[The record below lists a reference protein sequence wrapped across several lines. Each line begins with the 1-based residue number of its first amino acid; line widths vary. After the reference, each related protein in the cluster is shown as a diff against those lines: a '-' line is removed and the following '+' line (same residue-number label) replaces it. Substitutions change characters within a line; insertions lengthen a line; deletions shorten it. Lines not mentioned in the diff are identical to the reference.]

1 MTAFKICIIGAGSV
15 GFTKKLCQ
23 DILKVAEFEDIEIA
37 LTDISKKNLDMIA
50 QIIRRIV
57 EVNGLKTRVTATT
70 DRREAFEG
78 ARYIMCCVRIGG
90 LEAYADDIRI
100 PLKYGV
106 DQCVGDTICAGGIL
120 YGQRGIP
127 AMLDFCKDIREV
139 AEPGALLLNYANPMA
154 MMTWACIDH
163 GKVNTVGLCHGV
175 QNGHRQIA
183 RALGVPMDEVDI
195 ICSGINHQTWYLDIR
210 HNGRAVS
217 RDELIAAF
225 ERHPVFS
232 EQEKVRIDVL
242 KRFGF
247 YSTESNG
254 HLSEYLPWYR
264 KRPDEIMNWIS
275 MDDWIHG
282 ETGGYL
288 RYSTENRNWFTE
300 DFPVFLEEA
309 GKPLSE
315 YERTDEHASHI
326 IEALETGRSYRGHF
340 NVKNGGVIRNLPEDC
355 IIESP
360 GFVDRFGINMVEGIE
375 LPLACAA
382 TCNVSVSV
390 QRMSVQAAVTGDL
403 DLLKQA
409 VLHDPLVG
417 AICTPEEVWQM
428 VDEMVVAQAEWLPQ
442 YADHIPA
449 ARERLKAPKVRT
461 RDWSGA
467 ARKEVRSVEQMR
479 AAKGKP
485 SVNEGHGLGTKVMG

>member
-1 MTAFKICIIGAGSV
+1 MTFKICIIGAGSV

-23 DILKVAEFEDIEIA
+23 DILKVPEFAGIEIA
-37 LTDISKKNLDMIA
+37 LTDISAHNLDMIA

-57 EVNGLKTRVTATT
+57 EVNRLPARVTATT
-70 DRREAFEG
+70 DRRRALEG
-78 ARYIMCCVRIGG
+78 ARYVMCCVRIGG
-90 LEAYADDIRI
+90 LEAFAEDIRI

-127 AMLDFCKDIREV
+127 AMMEFCRDIREV

-163 GKVNTVGLCHGV
+163 GGVETVGLCHGV

-183 RALGVPMDEVDI
+183 RALGLPMEEVDI
-195 ICSGINHQTWYLDIR
+195 VCSGINHQTWYIDIR
-210 HNGRAVS
+210 HKGR
-217 RDELIAAF
+217 RIGKNELLAAF
-225 ERHPVFS
+225 EAHPVFS
-232 EQEKVRIDVL
+232 RQEKVRIDVL
-242 KRFGF
+242 RRFGV

-264 KRPDEIMNWIS
+264 KRPAEILDWIS
-275 MDDWIHG
+275 TDEWIHG

-288 RYSTENRNWFTE
+288 RYSTENRNWFET
-300 DFPVFLEEA
+300 DFSAFLEQA
-309 GKPLSE
+309 GQSLE
-315 YERTDEHASHI
+315 DYERTDEHASHI
-326 IEALETGRSYRGHF
+326 LEARETGRVYRGHF
-340 NVKNGGVIRNLPEDC
+340 NVKNNGIIRNLPQDC

-375 LPLACAA
+375 LPLAAAA
-382 TCNVSVSV
+382 TCSASVSV
-390 QRMSVQAAVTGDL
+390 QRMSVQAAMTGDVE
-403 DLLKQA
+403 LLKQA

-428 VDEMVVAQAEWLPQ
+428 VDEMLVAQAEWLPQ
-442 YADHIPA
+442 YADAIPA
-449 ARERLKAPKVRT
+449 ARERMKSPKVKT
-461 RDWSGA
+461 RDWDGA
-467 ARKEVRSVEQMR
+467 ARLKVRGVEDLR
-479 AAKGKP
+479 AAKAAAA
-485 SVNEGHGLGTKVMG
+485 SEGHGLGTRVMG

>member
-1 MTAFKICIIGAGSV
+1 MTFKICIIGAGSV

-23 DILKVAEFEDIEIA
+23 DILKVPEFEDIEIA
-37 LTDISKKNLDMIA
+37 LTDINAHNLDMIA

-57 EVNGLKTRVTATT
+57 EVNKLKTRVTATT
-70 DRREAFEG
+70 DRRQALEG
-78 ARYIMCCVRIGG
+78 ARYVMCCVRIGG
-90 LEAYADDIRI
+90 LEAFADDIRI

-120 YGQRGIP
+120 YGQRGIA
-127 AMLDFCKDIREV
+127 AMMEFCKDIREV

-163 GKVNTVGLCHGV
+163 GRVNTVGLCHGV
-175 QNGHRQIA
+175 QNGHRQIS
-183 RALGVPMDEVDI
+183 RALGLPMDEVDI
-195 ICSGINHQTWYLDIR
+195 VCSGINHQTWYIDIR
-210 HNGRAVS
+210 HKGRKVGK
-217 RDELIAAF
+217 DELVAAF
-225 ERHPVFS
+225 EAHPVFS
-232 EQEKVRIDVL
+232 KQEKVRIDVL
-242 KRFGF
+242 KRFGV

-264 KRPDEIMNWIS
+264 KRPGEILDWIS
-275 MDDWIHG
+275 TDEWIHG

-288 RYSTENRNWFTE
+288 RYSTENRNWFET
-300 DFPVFLEEA
+300 DYPMFLEES

-326 IEALETGRSYRGHF
+326 LEALETGRVYRGHF
-340 NVKNGGVIRNLPEDC
+340 NVKNGGIIKNLPADC

-375 LPLACAA
+375 LPLAAAA
-382 TCNVSVSV
+382 TCSVSVNV
-390 QRMSVQAAVTGDL
+390 QRMSVQAAMTGDV

-428 VDEMVVAQAEWLPQ
+428 VDEMLVAQAQWLPQ
-442 YADHIPA
+442 YADAIPA
-449 ARERLKAPKVRT
+449 ARERLKNPKVKT
-461 RDWSGA
+461 KDWEGA
-467 ARKEVRSVEQMR
+467 ARLKVRSVEDLR
-479 AAKGKP
+479 AAKAAKQA
-485 SVNEGHGLGTKVMG
+485 SEGHGLGTKVMG

>member
-1 MTAFKICIIGAGSV
+1 MTFKICIIGAGSV

-23 DILKVAEFEDIEIA
+23 DILKVPEFEDIEIA
-37 LTDISKKNLDMIA
+37 LTDVNAHNLDMIA

-57 EVNGLKTRVTATT
+57 EVNRLKTRVTATT
-70 DRREAFEG
+70 DRRRAIDG

-90 LEAYADDIRI
+90 LEAFADDIRI

-154 MMTWACIDH
+154 MMTWACIDA
-163 GKVNTVGLCHGV
+163 GRVNTVGLCHGV
-175 QNGHRQIA
+175 QNGHGQIA
-183 RALGVPMDEVDI
+183 RALGLPIKEVDI
-195 ICSGINHQTWYLDIR
+195 VCSGINHQTWYVDIR
-210 HNGRAVS
+210 HKGRKIGK
-217 RDELIAAF
+217 DELLAGF
-225 ERHPVFS
+225 EAHPVFS
-232 EQEKVRIDVL
+232 KQEKVRIDVL
-242 KRFGF
+242 KRFGV

-264 KRPDEIMNWIS
+264 KRPDQIMDWIS
-275 MDDWIHG
+275 TDEWIHG

-288 RYSTENRNWFTE
+288 RYSTENRNWFET

-309 GKPLSE
+309 GKSLAE

-326 IEALETGRSYRGHF
+326 LEALETGRVYRGHF
-340 NVKNGGVIRNLPEDC
+340 NVKNGGIIKNLPEDC

-375 LPLACAA
+375 LPMAAAA
-382 TCNVSVSV
+382 TCSVSVSV
-390 QRMSVQAAVTGDL
+390 QRMSVQAALTGDV

-428 VDEMVVAQAEWLPQ
+428 VDEMLVAQAQWLPQ
-442 YADHIPA
+442 YADAIPA
-449 ARERLKAPKVRT
+449 AKERLKNPKVKT
-461 RDWSGA
+461 RDWEGA
-467 ARKEVRSVEQMR
+467 ARLKVRSVEDLR
-479 AAKGKP
+479 AAKAAKVA
-485 SVNEGHGLGTKVMG
+485 SEGHGLGTKVMS